1 MRGVA
6 ERGARAGW
14 APSSAGPLRFA
25 VRGDP
30 SARPLLL
37 LHGLGDS
44 LAGWAQVVGP
54 LSRRYQV
61 HLLDLPGHGLS
72 HKPPDWKLAT
82 LSRAVADYAVQLREP
97 VIAGHSLGGW
107 IALRLL
113 LSGAVRPSALALIN
127 PGGALLDRALWQP
140 FRASVSAR
148 DREGVKAYLQR
159 AFRRAPLL
167 MRLLPS
173 QVIELMCA
181 GSAHISSMTWLA
193 PLLMR
198 LLPSQVIELMW
209 AEPAQGILDALVEED
224 FLREAE
230 LAAVRVPLRLI
241 WGAHDRLLPPGSLE
255 FFRAALPEA
264 ELVVL
269 EKAGHLPHIEAP
281 RELARALLRRFPS

>member
-1 MRGVA
+1 VRALALALMRGVA
-6 ERGARAGW
+6 ERGARVGW

-173 QVIELMCA
+173 QVIELM
-181 GSAHISSMTWLA
+181 
-193 PLLMR
+193 
-198 LLPSQVIELMW
+198 W